1 LFYPF
6 VKKPKGIKKMKN
18 NVKSFV
24 AFLLVVLCITS
35 LCACTATESPNTD
48 TTTDN
53 STDETTTLNNVQLP
67 PLWENAIYTEDK
79 EFGNGSKT
87 LTVEVTAE
95 EKTVVFTVN
104 TDKETVGAALIE
116 HNLIAGDEGEYGLYI
131 KSVNGITADYSAD
144 RHYWAFYIGDEYAST
159 GVDLTEITEGAN
171 YKLIRTK

>member
-1 LFYPF
+1 
-6 VKKPKGIKKMKN
+6 MKN

-24 AFLLVVLCITS
+24 TFLLVVLCITS

-48 TTTDN
+48 TTTNN
-53 STDETTTLNNVQLP
+53 STNETTTLNDVQLP
-67 PLWENAIYTEDK
+67 QLWENAIYTEDK

-87 LTVEVTAE
+87 LTVEVSAE

-131 KSVNGITADYSAD
+131 KSVNGITADYSVD
-144 RHYWAFYIGDEYAST
+144 QHYWAFYIGDEYAST
-159 GVDLTEITEGAN
+159 GVDLTEITEGAT